1 MFCAFPLFLETEVD
15 LTKSTASP
23 QTLVFWPHFPPEV
36 GLLKTE
42 PLGRCRSAR
51 NPLVYQWEGGL
62 IRRWELVGVVGCCL
76 EINKCQKGWMD
87 HDDHDDIVCMFH
99 VFLIMYP
106 TAVFVCSL
114 HCMKPTFD
122 CVGGDGYMLGSCVWC
137 FDGSLHETSPTN
149 HKAQVTGIRFNVW
162 ASAISM
168 AAWSAWLPRGV
179 HGNGPLECDPKSH
192 LEFV

>member
-1 MFCAFPLFLETEVD
+1 MFCAFPLFFETEVD
-15 LTKSTASP
+15 LTNSTASP
-23 QTLVFWPHFPPEV
+23 QTLVFGHIFPPR
-36 GLLKTE
+36 LDYW
-42 PLGRCRSAR
+42 RR
-51 NPLVYQWEGGL
+51 NPWQMPKRKKSFGL
-62 IRRWELVGVVGCCL
+62 PVRRWVDSSIGNWLELLDVVWKL
-76 EINKCQKGWMD
+76 TNVKMGWM
-87 HDDHDDIVCMFH
+87 DHDDIVCMFH

-106 TAVFVCSL
+106 TAVFVYSL

-137 FDGSLHETSPTN
+137 FNGSLHETSPTN

-192 LEFV
+192 PEFV